1 MKDIF
6 QNYTADDNLKKSVER
21 GEVILIK
28 KEAEDTKP
36 ATGTNVEYTE
46 ITPKVVTNST
56 PNTNN
61 VKNTVA
67 DAVLPVEVDNES
79 NTTSAGSV
87 APSEESENEIT
98 KEKLYI
104 EKGNALI
111 NTLNLKYINGQLM
124 FFDNYKYCVA
134 TEKFINSVI
143 VQRIYPR
150 ATKNFCKNVMF
161 YVDNK
166 LYDEN
171 SVNIDS
177 NYINFQN
184 GLYDINN
191 DKLIAHTPDVFTV
204 NQVHVHYISKFQKGN
219 IVVDKYLDDITNHKP
234 KRRKALLQQIGYVLT
249 TRTDLQQFFIWFGP
263 TASNGKSTLAK
274 ILSKIIGEENVS
286 HKDIKTLNKQFG
298 VSGIE
303 MKQLNIV
310 AELPIGKIKD
320 TAILKNLVT
329 GDTFETR
336 AIYQS
341 GSNVT
346 SYAKNIFT
354 ANTLPQVMDT
364 TDGYYRRLNILLF
377 DNKFDVATSN
387 FDFDKFT
394 TQGNL
399 DYLANLAL
407 KEYREMDNS
416 ERKEFANIEESQKIL
431 NEYRANNDTVI
442 AFINDEDYT
451 DMIYNSDIPTKS
463 MYLNYKNFCTGNK
476 MIALGKKVF
485 YKELQEKGGF
495 TKKVINGVY
504 FFFKENPVTNNEN
517 K

>member
-1 MKDIF
+1 MSKGGF
-6 QNYTADDNLKKSVER
+6 VNYTEDKSIDMANREIEFPVPT
-21 GEVILIK
+21 K
-28 KEAEDTKP
+28 KETEN
-36 ATGTNVEYTE
+36 TNVVKKEVASEQVPNSSYT
-46 ITPKVVTNST
+46 INKVEDRNTNS
-56 PNTNN
+56 
-61 VKNTVA
+61 VS
-67 DAVLPVEVDNES
+67 PVDTSGES
-79 NTTSAGSV
+79 NTTSTSDIDI
-87 APSEESENEIT
+87 SEKSENEIT
-98 KEKLYI
+98 KERLYI
-104 EKGNALI
+104 EKGNKLI
-111 NTLNLKYINGQLM
+111 EVLKLKYINGQLM
-124 FFDNYKYCVA
+124 YFDNYKYCVA

-166 LYDEN
+166 LYAEN

-184 GLYDINN
+184 GLYDIEN
-191 DKLIAHTPDVFTV
+191 DKLIAHTPEVFTV
-204 NQVHVHYISKFQKGN
+204 NQVHVCYIQNFKEGN
-219 IVVDKYLDDITNHKP
+219 KEVDTYLDDITSHKP

-249 TRTDLQQFFIWFGP
+249 PRTDLQQCFIWYGP

-274 ILSKIIGEENVS
+274 ILDKIIGEENVS

-303 MKQLNIV
+303 MKLLNIV

-336 AIYQS
+336 AIYQDN
-341 GSNVT
+341 SNVT

-354 ANTLPQVMDT
+354 ANILPQVMDT
-364 TDGYYRRLNILLF
+364 TDGYFRRLNILKF
-377 DNKFDVATSN
+377 DNHFDVATST
-387 FDFDKFT
+387 FDIEKFT
-394 TQGNL
+394 TQENL

-407 KEYREMDNS
+407 KEYRNMVKS
-416 ERKEFANIEESQKIL
+416 GKKELANTEESQEII
-431 NEYRANNDTVI
+431 NEYRANNDTVLS
-442 AFINDEDYT
+442 FINDEDYE
-451 DMIYNSDIPTKS
+451 DMIYNADIPTKS
-463 MYLNYKNFCTGNK
+463 MYAEYRRFCIGNK
-476 MIALGKKVF
+476 MVALGKKVF